1 MIVVYILFTLAAF
14 FALAAVVA
22 RWFERRNAKKA
33 KKTSIEP
40 LVLKR
45 ANLPA
50 RIELSNHGAHMLADV
65 QSKRQEIE
73 EAIRKY
79 QSELEKLQVEEAKIR
94 SGIDGEN
101 ALDAYLYERFGAN
114 WTIIAGYCAHEGEID
129 RILVGPKGV
138 FAFEAKN
145 VGGAIHC
152 DGDRWW
158 RDKTDR
164 YGNVVERDIPIADNG
179 GRSPSRQINDAADA
193 LERLLKKNGHTAR
206 VVRVVV
212 FTNPRACSGEF
223 RNLTV
228 NFVSRV
234 PEMRTQKLLRLGT
247 DLSQD
252 AVCRIVTTIRHH
264 HEWFERKERQ
274 PARCDE
280 TLSQVFSPS
289 L

>member
-1 MIVVYILFTLAAF
+1 MNVAYILFTLAAF

-22 RWFERRNAKKA
+22 RWFERRKAKKA
-33 KKTSIEP
+33 SIEP

-45 ANLPA
+45 TNPPA

-73 EAIRKY
+73 ESIRKY
-79 QSELEKLQVEEAKIR
+79 RSELEKLQVEEAKIR

-101 ALDAYLYERFGAN
+101 ALDAYLCERFDAN
-114 WTIIAGYCAHEGEID
+114 WTIIAGYRAHEGEID

-145 VGGAIHC
+145 VSGEIHC

-158 RDKTDR
+158 RNKTDR

-193 LERLLKKNGHTAR
+193 LEGLLKKNGRTAR

-212 FTNPRACSGEF
+212 FTNPRAYSGEF
-223 RNLTV
+223 RNLAVDLVT
-228 NFVSRV
+228 RV
-234 PEMRTQKLLRLGT
+234 PGMSDQTLLRLGT
-247 DLSQD
+247 DLPQD
-252 AVCRIVTTIRHH
+252 AVRRIVATIRRH

-280 TLSQVFSPS
+280 TISQVFSPS